1 MRDVAMIAFAK
12 DHHIC
17 LFKQSE
23 YVFYGILSMFLKA
36 CLVLRNSSLCVCR
49 EMANTRRMNS
59 NTLCLTGQSCD
70 IVVEFRFIV
79 ANIVDILEPW

>member
-1 MRDVAMIAFAK
+1 MIAFAK

-49 EMANTRRMNS
+49 ENGKHEENEQQHFMFD
-59 NTLCLTGQSCD
+59 GP
-70 IVVEFRFIV
+70 IV
-79 ANIVDILEPW
+79 